1 MGVMDIP
8 FSLGRESPFIA
19 GLAPLLGPPRGLTIP
34 GLMTVGLTPG
44 LMIGLMIGLIPG
56 LTLMGPTGLAPGLT
70 ATLMMG
76 CLPGGGRALIRGAL
90 T

>member
-1 MGVMDIP
+1 MGVIDIP

-19 GLAPLLGPPRGLTIP
+19 GLAPLGPPRGLTIP
-34 GLMTVGLTPG
+34 GLMRVGLTP
-44 LMIGLMIGLIPG
+44 GLMIGLIPG
-56 LTLMGPTGLAPGLT
+56 LTLMGLTGLAPGLT